1 MKDYYELLEVSQ
13 NASDEVI
20 ARAYKVLAKKYHP
33 DMNPDN
39 KEEADNK
46 LKHSV
51 EFDSWVYERTIRE
64 WKSVFIDRENY

>member
-1 MKDYYELLEVSQ
+1 MYKYNYMVTIYYKDGAVVSYG
-13 NASDEVI
+13 I
-20 ARAYKVLAKKYHP
+20 GILA
-33 DMNPDN
+33 NN